1 MSENKT
7 PEGYVWVNKTVYNN
21 IEKTVSMEESSNER
35 ILVPDFKGLPTGR
48 VTVNGQVVKNLG
60 NFESARVG
68 VEISL
73 PCLPTEEEVVR
84 VYGSIQVLVG
94 DILEEQLNAF
104 DPVKVV

>member
-1 MSENKT
+1 MSEISN
-7 PEGYVWVNKTVYNN
+7 PEGYVWVTKTIYNN
-21 IEKTVSMEESSNER
+21 IEKKVLEEQDSNER
-35 ILVPDFKGLPTGR
+35 ILVPNFSGVTPGR
-48 VTVNGQVVKNLG
+48 VTVSGQVVKNLG

-84 VYGSIQVLVG
+84 VYGNLQALVG
-94 DILEEQLNAF
+94 EMLEEQLNAF